1 VEEWVFLDR
10 IVSHFKFNI
19 RPIPIL
25 NPIFHYSSIPTFQKV
40 SRNLLLD
47 WVMKTCLVPA
57 HPDWEIYNNMNKH
70 TFTIRNYHHSDFNNY
85 AGFRM
90 EVEKREPSAELV
102 TQQHIAEDL
111 EVPKFFPEKDLFVA
125 ETAGSLIGYLS
136 VFCEAEINR
145 ALLDCLVH
153 PQHRRKGIATH
164 LFERAIQHVK
174 QSGISVAQVSIKET
188 NTAAG
193 QLASRLK
200 LAVVRRFL
208 QLNLDICNTDLPEVN
223 PGEFEIRALQRGEE
237 DELTGL
243 QHRCFA
249 GTWGFNPNTI
259 EDILYR
265 LNLSGC
271 AVEDVIM
278 AYEDNSPV
286 GYCWTRIIPLTNPDR
301 EKNRGLIHM
310 IGVDPEF
317 RHKGIGKKVL
327 LAGLKYLKHIGSG
340 TVGLTV
346 DHENLAAR
354 SLYISIG
361 FKESATLEWFE
372 KKLI

>member
-1 VEEWVFLDR
+1 
-10 IVSHFKFNI
+10 
-19 RPIPIL
+19 
-25 NPIFHYSSIPTFQKV
+25 
-40 SRNLLLD
+40 
-47 WVMKTCLVPA
+47 M
-57 HPDWEIYNNMNKH
+57 NMNKH
-70 TFTIRNYHHSDFNNY
+70 SLTIRNYHHNDFTKY
-85 AGFRM
+85 AGFRT
-90 EVEKREPSAELV
+90 EVEKLGPSAELM

-111 EVPKFFPEKDLFVA
+111 DAPKFVPEKDLFVA
-125 ETAGSLIGYLS
+125 ESADSIIGYLS

-164 LFERAIQHVK
+164 LFERAAQHVK
-174 QSGISVAQVSIKET
+174 QSGISVAQVSIQDT

-193 QLASRLK
+193 QLASQLK
-200 LAVVRRFL
+200 LAVVSRFL
-208 QLNLDICNTDLPEVN
+208 QLKLDICNTHLPDVN
-223 PGEFEIRALQRGEE
+223 PAEFEIRALQRGEE
-237 DELTGL
+237 AELTEL
-243 QHRCFA
+243 QNRCFA

-259 EDILYR
+259 EDIVYR

-271 AVEDVIM
+271 SAEDVIM
-278 AYEDNSPV
+278 AYADNTPV
-286 GYCWTRIIPLTNPDR
+286 GYCWTRIIPLTNPGR

-327 LAGLKYLKHIGSG
+327 LAGLKYLKRNGSG
-340 TVGLTV
+340 AAGLTV